1 MKITKRQLKRVI
13 KEEKAKLIAETEV
26 RRVVR
31 RRLRE
36 AMDGGGTAM
45 MLDDGQS
52 NAYLEA
58 PDGSTLKLNT
68 QATILVDESD
78 ISAWASELGITHIET
93 SMPGTAMEYDAVPIE
108 GQAGWLNTQW
118 PDWRDGWSYV

>member
-1 MKITKRQLKRVI
+1 MKITKRQLRRII
-13 KEEKAKLIAETEV
+13 KEEKAKLLAETKV
-26 RRVVR
+26 RKLVR
-31 RRLRE
+31 HKLRE
-36 AMDGGGTAM
+36 GMAAGVTAL

-78 ISAWASELGITHIET
+78 IFAWANERGITHIET
-93 SMPGTAMEYDAVPIE
+93 SMPGTAMEYDATPLD
-108 GQAGWLNTQW
+108 GQNGWLNTQW

>member
-1 MKITKRQLKRVI
+1 MRITKRQLRRII
-13 KEEKAKLIAETEV
+13 KEEKAKLLAESKV
-26 RRVVR
+26 RKLVR
-31 RRLRE
+31 CKLRE
-36 AMDGGGTAM
+36 GMGGAGTAV

-78 ISAWASELGITHIET
+78 ISAWASERGITHIET
-93 SMPGTAMEYDAVPIE
+93 SMPGTAMEYDAAPLE
-108 GQAGWLNTQW
+108 GQNGWLNTQW